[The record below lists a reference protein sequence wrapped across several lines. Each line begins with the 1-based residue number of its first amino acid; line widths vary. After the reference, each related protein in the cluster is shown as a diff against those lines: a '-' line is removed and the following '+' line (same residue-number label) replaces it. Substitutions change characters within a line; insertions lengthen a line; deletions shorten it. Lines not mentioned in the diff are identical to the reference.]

1 MTEGVRFFD
10 MADSYGSHKYVGEAI
25 KTLPREKSRCSP
37 KSGHTKTA
45 QTELPR
51 TGIP

>member
-1 MTEGVRFFD
+1 MTEECGFD

-25 KTLPREKSRCSP
+25 KPFLVKKSRCSP